1 MNKKSITDL
10 ALFGGEPLFRETL
23 HVGKP
28 NIGSR
33 EHLFQRLGDMLDR
46 DWLTNNGPFV
56 REFEQRIAKLT
67 GAKHC
72 IAMCNGT
79 IALEIAVRALGMTGE
94 VIVPSFT
101 FVATAHCLQWQEI
114 TPVFCDIDPLTH
126 TIDPQKVEQLIT
138 PKTTGIIPVHL
149 WGRPCN
155 IEALQEIADRRG
167 LKLLYDASHALGVS
181 HQGEMIGNF
190 GDAEVFSFHATKF
203 VNCFE
208 GGAIVTNDD
217 SMAKKIRLMKNFG
230 FSGLDNVIYLG
241 TNGKMSEPCAAM
253 GLTSL
258 DSMEKFIAGNREN
271 YENYRAA
278 LKGIPGLHL
287 ITYDEKEKN
296 NYQYIVLEIDEA
308 TFGLPR
314 DLLVELLHAENVRAR
329 KYFFP
334 GVHRME
340 PYRSFYPNAGLL
352 LPDTERLS
360 GMVTCLPTGTSV
372 GAQDIKKICDLIR
385 HVSLNSNEIGSFKNQ
400 KMISHINRG
409 ESL

>member
-1 MNKKSITDL
+1 MNKQNISDL
-10 ALFGGEPLFRETL
+10 ALFGGPPLFADTL
-23 HVGKP
+23 HVGRP

-33 EHLFQRLGDMLDR
+33 EAFFRRMEDMLDR

-56 REFEQRIAKLT
+56 RDFEQRIAELT
-67 GAKHC
+67 GARHC

-79 IALEIAVRALGMTGE
+79 IALEIAVRALGMKGE

-114 TPVFCDIDPLTH
+114 TPVFCDIDPDTH
-126 TIDPQKVEQLIT
+126 TIDPEKIEQLIT
-138 PKTTGIIPVHL
+138 PKSTGIIAVHL

-181 HQGEMIGNF
+181 HRGKMIGNF

-217 SMAKKIRLMKNFG
+217 SMAGKIRLMKNFG

-241 TNGKMSEPCAAM
+241 TNGKMSEPSAAM

-258 DSMEKFIAGNREN
+258 ESMEKFISINCEN
-271 YENYRAA
+271 YCNYRAA
-278 LKGIPGLHL
+278 MKGIPGIRL
-287 ITYDEKEKN
+287 IEYDEKEKN
-296 NYQYIVLEIDEA
+296 NYQYVVLEIDEA
-308 TFGLPR
+308 VLGLSR
-314 DLLVELLHAENVRAR
+314 DQLVEILHAENVRAR
-329 KYFFP
+329 KYFYP
-334 GVHRME
+334 GIHRME
-340 PYRSFYPNAGLL
+340 PYSSYYPNAGLL
-352 LPDTERLS
+352 LPQTEKVSNTVL
-360 GMVTCLPTGTSV
+360 CLPTGTSV
-372 GAQDIKKICDLIR
+372 AKKDIRIICDLIQF
-385 HVSLNSNEIGSFKNQ
+385 SYENSAEINHSPINH
-400 KMISHINRG
+400 IS
-409 ESL
+409 